1 MLAEDMPKGA
11 AAIANKLCA
20 KLYNLEIV
28 KENIE
33 DLDKNMTRF
42 FVLSKEGNGNEGDK
56 NSIIFSTTH
65 KAGTLF
71 RVLEVFAKQDINLT
85 RIESI
90 PSDPGDYAFFLDFI
104 GSDKEEKVQKA
115 LTQAKEVAAN
125 FKVLG
130 CYKERIVE

>member
-1 MLAEDMPKGA
+1 MLAEQMPKGA

-20 KLYNLEIV
+20 KLYHLDIV

-42 FVLSKEGNGNEGDK
+42 FVLSKKKNKNDGDK
-56 NSIIFSTTH
+56 CSIIFSTAH

-71 RVLEVFAKQDINLT
+71 RALEVFANQKINLT

-90 PSDPGDYAFFLDFI
+90 PSDPGDYAFFLDFL
-104 GSDKEEKVQKA
+104 GSDKDEKVVKA
-115 LTQAKEVAAN
+115 LAQAKEIAAN
-125 FKVLG
+125 FKILG
-130 CYKERIVE
+130 CYKERLVE